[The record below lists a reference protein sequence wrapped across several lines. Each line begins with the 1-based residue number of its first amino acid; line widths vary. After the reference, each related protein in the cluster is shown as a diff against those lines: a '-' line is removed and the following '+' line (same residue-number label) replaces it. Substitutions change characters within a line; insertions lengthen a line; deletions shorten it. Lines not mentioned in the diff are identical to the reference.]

1 MERKHLLLIVN
12 PISGTTSKT
21 ELIPKIEQ
29 KLRDNGYDV
38 DTRLTTGPG
47 DATVLARQAVD
58 AGFDAVAAC
67 GGDGTVNETASALC
81 GTGMPLAILPSG
93 SGNGLARH
101 IGLAPHETAAIDIIK
116 DENITDCDYGVVN
129 GVKFFCAFGLGF
141 DGAVAKRFAEAGT
154 RGLVTYLKEALEEF
168 NGYEPKS
175 YRITI
180 DGNTTLERKAFVI
193 ACCNASQ
200 YGNNAFIAPNASITD
215 GLLDVII
222 LNDASHIHLLMMG
235 LDMLTGMLPHNKQ
248 IEIIRARTVDIR
260 ADEPSA
266 SHIDGEPSAEATDFH
281 VEIVPGQLKL
291 FTHPEQKKFTPF
303 ITPLDYMTRDI
314 TAAISKFFE

>member
-1 MERKHLLLIVN
+1 MERKRLLLIVN
-12 PISGTTSKT
+12 PISGTSDKM
-21 ELIPKIEQ
+21 ELIPKIEN
-29 KLRDNGYDV
+29 KLRENGYDV

-47 DATVLARQAVD
+47 DATKF
-58 AGFDAVAAC
+58 AGEAVAQGYDTVATC
-67 GGDGTVNETASALC
+67 GGDGTVNETARALC
-81 GTGMPLAILPSG
+81 GTGMPMAILPSG

-101 IGLAPHETAAIDIIK
+101 IGLSPHELGAIDII
-116 DENITDCDYGVVN
+116 DNANITDCDYGTVN
-129 GVKFFCAFGLGF
+129 GKKFFCTFGLGF
-141 DGAVAKRFAEAGT
+141 DGAVAKRFAEASS
-154 RGLVTYLKEALEEF
+154 RGLLTYLKEGLEEF

-180 DGNTTLERKAFVI
+180 DGNTCLERKAFVI

-222 LNDASHIHLLMMG
+222 LNDASHIQLLLMG
-235 LDMLTGMLPHNKQ
+235 VDMLTGMLPHNRQ
-248 IEIIRARTVDIR
+248 IEIIRARKVDIE
-260 ADEPSA
+260 ADEPTA
-266 SHIDGEPSAEATDFH
+266 AHIDGEPFDETARFH
-281 VEIVPGQLKL
+281 IEVVPGMLKL
-291 FTHPEQKKFTPF
+291 YTHQEHKKFTPF